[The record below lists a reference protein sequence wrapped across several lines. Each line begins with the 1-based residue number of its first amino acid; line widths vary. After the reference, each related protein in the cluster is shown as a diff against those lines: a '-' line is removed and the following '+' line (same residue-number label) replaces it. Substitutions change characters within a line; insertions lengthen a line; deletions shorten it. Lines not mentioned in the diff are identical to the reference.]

1 MGKNQQNKPTNHSS
15 SNDHLPNNNNTNGDI
30 IMVTEMKK
38 GHKAQYHG
46 FLLGVHEY
54 EDYMR
59 LKQMVPK
66 FLQQLKELK
75 EA

>member
-1 MGKNQQNKPTNHSS
+1 MGKNQQNKPTLNTDS
-15 SNDHLPNNNNTNGDI
+15 SNNLPNNNNNGGN
-30 IMVTEMKK
+30 MVIEMKK
-38 GHKAQYHG
+38 GNKAQYHG
-46 FLLGVHEY
+46 FLLGVREY

-66 FLQQLKELK
+66 FLQQLQELK

>member
-30 IMVTEMKK
+30 MVTELKK
-38 GHKAQYHG
+38 GNKAQYHG

-54 EDYMR
+54 EDY
-59 LKQMVPK
+59 LKLKSMVPK